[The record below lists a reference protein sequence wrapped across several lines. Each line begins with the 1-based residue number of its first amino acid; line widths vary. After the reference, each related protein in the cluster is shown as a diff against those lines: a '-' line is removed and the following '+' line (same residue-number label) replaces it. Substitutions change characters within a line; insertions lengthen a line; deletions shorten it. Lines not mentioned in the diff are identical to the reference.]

1 MRQRAQAGV
10 PPTSKPGGMKVGSLA
25 YGLLIL
31 GLGVA
36 MLPLLASE
44 MPPLFDYPNHLARM
58 HVLAR
63 WDEFASN
70 AFFERD
76 AFLIPNVMSDVIGI
90 GLMALF
96 DPFSAGRVL
105 LALTLASML
114 AGAFALHAAATGRA
128 SPWPVLLVLPFL
140 YNEMFFWGFL
150 NYMLGLA
157 LMLWACAAWLYLERR
172 GRAVQLAAGTVFAVL
187 VFFAHLVA
195 FGLLALAVAA
205 LELHRSWLHR
215 AAGPAAAFRRLA
227 ASSAIFGPS
236 LVLYAMR
243 SPSRDLDLSIAF
255 DFGIYHKLSPFTRL
269 LSSGNTEADMLVL
282 IGTTGIAAALLASR
296 RARLEPRLAMLS
308 VLFVMLSIALP
319 YTALGSFF
327 LDERV
332 AIAAALV
339 GFAAVGGTA
348 PASRS
353 TAPGADRRIPWGIA
367 AAGIALFALA
377 TGRTI
382 VIADDWR
389 RLDGRYAAMLEAFE
403 QIPEGG
409 LIIPAEGAPFEYA
422 LGWFESRSR
431 RPPVEHAASY
441 ATITRNAVVTNIFA
455 RRGQNP
461 LVHDPSSD
469 LSGRLAANPIRRVTD
484 DHQLRNLIKDAE
496 AVADGAL
503 PPLGRVATHLVL
515 FWRGCGDGLGG
526 SRHEALACNDD
537 LTLLS
542 IRPTPRPRDG
552 DGSGGMGVEV
562 SRSPQ
567 DGEEELDS
575 GSGRGYG
582 RSDGYEELNL
592 LPRRRRGDSS
602 T

>member
-1 MRQRAQAGV
+1 MQRRARAGA
-10 PPTSKPGGMKVGSLA
+10 PPTSKPGRMKAGNLA

-44 MPPLFDYPNHLARM
+44 MPPLFDYPSHLARM

-90 GLMALF
+90 RLMALL
-96 DPFSAGRVL
+96 DPLSAGRVL

-114 AGAFALHAAATGRA
+114 GGAFALHAAATGRA

-157 LMLWACAAWLYLERR
+157 LMLWACAAWLYLEER
-172 GRAVQLAAGTVFAVL
+172 GRAMQLAAGTVFAVL

-205 LELHRSWLHR
+205 LELRRSWLNR
-215 AAGPAAAFRRLA
+215 AAGPAVAFRRLA
-227 ASSAIFGPS
+227 ASAAIFGPS
-236 LVLYAMR
+236 FVLYAMR
-243 SPSRDLDLSIAF
+243 SPSRDLDLAVAF
-255 DFGIYHKLSPFTRL
+255 NFDAYHKLSPFTRL
-269 LSSGNTEADMLVL
+269 LSSGNPEADTLVL
-282 IGTTGIAAALLASR
+282 LGTTGIAAALLASR

-308 VLFVMLSIALP
+308 VLFVLLSIALP

-339 GFAAVGGTA
+339 GFAAVGGV
-348 PASRS
+348 
-353 TAPGADRRIPWGIA
+353 APGADRRIPWGIA
-367 AAGIALFALA
+367 AAGIALLALA
-377 TGRTI
+377 TGRTMVI
-382 VIADDWR
+382 VDDWR

-403 QIPEGG
+403 HIPEGS
-409 LIIPAEGAPFEYA
+409 LVIPAEGAPFEYA

-461 LVHDPSSD
+461 LVHEPSSD
-469 LSGRLAANPIRRVTD
+469 LSRRLAANPIRRVTD
-484 DHQLRNLIKDAE
+484 DRQVRDLIRDAE

-503 PPLGRVATHLVL
+503 TPLGRVETHLVL
-515 FWRGCGDGLGG
+515 FWRGCGEGLGG

-537 LTLLS
+537 FTLLS
-542 IRPTPRPRDG
+542 IRPTPRPRDE
-552 DGSGGMGVEV
+552 DGSDGMGVEV

-567 DGEEELDS
+567 GGAEELDT

-582 RSDGYEELNL
+582 QSDDYDGLDL
-592 LPRRRRGDSS
+592 PPRRRRGDSS